1 MCYFLAQMYVVHS
14 APAKAY
20 RHGEAAT
27 LLFLK
32 EEFRLQAADFIV
44 QLLSKGLALCD
55 KVALDDKNSCVI
67 IGSSATSWNALSK
80 VSFSARQ

>member
-14 APAKAY
+14 APVKAY
-20 RHGEAAT
+20 RPGEAAT

-32 EEFRLQAADFIV
+32 EDSRFQATDFIV

-55 KVALDDKNSCVI
+55 KVALDDMNSCVI
-67 IGSSATSWNALSK
+67 MGSFATSWDTLSK